1 MFGSLSPKHL
11 TLAAI
16 LASGLIA
23 CPSVIEQPT
32 SGSPITGSPS
42 TGSPSTGSPITGT
55 PEAAIGTVAPTV
67 RTTSSGGASV
77 KIKPADTASGPKL
90 DASSIDLDP
99 SKTGQQL
106 VFTDTGGKGL
116 FNLEKSTGTVT
127 FTPNAG
133 LSGEAR
139 AEYTINTLAGQT
151 LKPATITVLIAAS
164 VTTPNPVIPKP
175 VTPAP
180 VTPAPVTPSVTA
192 PIKVLFIGNSRTRYF
207 DIPNQVK
214 QLASSEA
221 RKLETRMVAFDGWTL
236 EAHWNSPNSAALQAI
251 REGGW
256 NYVVLQELSSRP
268 VLENAQFVASVKN
281 FNAEIK
287 KIGARTVLYEN
298 WWRKDLTYSQVQLS
312 VAYKTVA
319 NDIGAAISPVGT
331 AWLESSSTNPSS
343 SLFDAD
349 GNHATALG
357 AYLAACEFY
366 AFFYEKTPK
375 GLPNLGVNGNTTA
388 AQTTAWQT
396 FTKLEGK
403 YHSIAPTL

>member
-1 MFGSLSPKHL
+1 MFGSFSLKHL
-11 TLAAI
+11 ALAAI
-16 LASGLIA
+16 LASSLIA
-23 CPSVIEQPT
+23 CPAMIEQQPT
-32 SGSPITGSPS
+32 PGAPITGA
-42 TGSPSTGSPITGT
+42 
-55 PEAAIGTVAPTV
+55 PEAANGTVAPTV
-67 RTTSSGGASV
+67 RTTSSGAAV
-77 KIKPADTASGPKL
+77 KIKLADTSSGSTL

-106 VFTDTGGKGL
+106 VFTDTGGKGV
-116 FNLEKSTGTVT
+116 FNLEKSIGTVT
-127 FTPNAG
+127 FTPNVG

-139 AEYTINTLAGQT
+139 AEYTIKTLAGQT

-164 VTTPNPVIPKP
+164 VVTPAPVISSP

-180 VTPAPVTPSVTA
+180 VTPAPVTPAPVT
-192 PIKVLFIGNSRTRYF
+192 PVINTPVKVLFIGNSRTRYF

-214 QLASSEA
+214 QLASAES
-221 RKLETRMVAFDGWTL
+221 RKLETRTVAFDGWTL
-236 EAHWNSPNSAALQAI
+236 ESHWNSPNSAALQAI

-268 VLENAQFVASVKN
+268 LLENAKFVTSVKN
-281 FNAEIK
+281 FNVEIK

-298 WWRKDLTYSQVQLS
+298 WWRKDLTYTQAQLS
-312 VAYKTVA
+312 ATYKTVA

-331 AWLESSSTNPSS
+331 AWLESSSTNPTS

-375 GLPNLGVNGNTTA
+375 GLANLGVTGNTTA
-388 AQTTAWQT
+388 AQNIAWQT
-396 FTKLEGK
+396 LTKLEAK
-403 YHSIAPTL
+403 YHNTPLAQ

>member
-1 MFGSLSPKHL
+1 MFGSLSPKQL
-11 TLAAI
+11 ALAAI

-23 CPSVIEQPT
+23 CPAAIEQQPA
-32 SGSPITGSPS
+32 SGT
-42 TGSPSTGSPITGT
+42 PITGT
-55 PEAAIGTVAPTV
+55 PTTGSPEASTVAPTV

-77 KIKPADTASGPKL
+77 KIKPAETPTGPKL

-106 VFTDTGGKGL
+106 VFTDTGGKGV
-116 FNLEKSTGTVT
+116 FNLEKSSGTVT
-127 FTPNAG
+127 FVPNAG

-139 AEYTINTLAGQT
+139 AEYTINTLAGQM
-151 LKPATITVLIAAS
+151 LKPATITVLIAVP
-164 VTTPNPVIPKP
+164 VTTPGP

-180 VTPAPVTPSVTA
+180 ITTPIPTPVTPTPITPTPITPSINM

-214 QLASSEA
+214 QLASTET

-268 VLENAQFVASVKN
+268 VLENAKFVASVNN
-281 FNAEIK
+281 FNTEIRK
-287 KIGARTVLYEN
+287 VGARTVLYEN
-298 WWRKDLTYSQVQLS
+298 WWRKDLTYSQAQLS
-312 VAYKTVA
+312 GAYKTVA

-331 AWLESSSTNPSS
+331 AWLESSSTNPTST
-343 SLFDAD
+343 LFDAD

-357 AYLAACEFY
+357 AYLASCEFY
-366 AFFYEKTPK
+366 AFFYEKNPK
-375 GLPNLGVNGNTTA
+375 GLTSLGVSGNTTA
-388 AQTTAWQT
+388 VQNTAWQT
-396 FTKLEGK
+396 LTKLEGK
-403 YHSIAPTL
+403 YHSVTPTL

>member
-1 MFGSLSPKHL
+1 MFGSLSAKHL
-11 TLAAI
+11 ALAAI

-23 CPSVIEQPT
+23 CPAAIEQQPV
-32 SGSPITGSPS
+32 SGTPVS
-42 TGSPSTGSPITGT
+42 GT
-55 PEAAIGTVAPTV
+55 PETSTGTVAPTV
-67 RTTSSGGASV
+67 RTTSSGGAAV
-77 KIKPADTASGPKL
+77 KIKPVDTSNGTKL

-106 VFTDTGGKGL
+106 VFTDAGGKGV
-116 FNLEKSTGTVT
+116 FNLEKSSGTIT

-151 LKPATITVLIAAS
+151 LKPATITVLIAA
-164 VTTPNPVIPKP
+164 PVITPGP

-180 VTPAPVTPSVTA
+180 VTPPVTPTPVTPSINT

-214 QLASSEA
+214 QLASFEA

-268 VLENAQFVASVKN
+268 VLENAKFVASVKN
-281 FNAEIK
+281 FNTEIK

-298 WWRKDLTYSQVQLS
+298 WWRKDLTYSQAQLNI
-312 VAYKTVA
+312 AYKTVA

-331 AWLESSSTNPSS
+331 AWLESSSTNPTST
-343 SLFDAD
+343 LFDAD

-375 GLPNLGVNGNTTA
+375 GLTNLGVTGNTA
-388 AQTTAWQT
+388 AVQTTAWQT

-403 YHSIAPTL
+403 YHSITPTL